1 MLDDPGRD
9 LELIGDFIY
18 GEVLLVHRQDLVERR
33 QELRGK
39 RPPRRLTFSRLKV
52 IDDRPRLVSET
63 QSIAYR
69 PCERELVAP

>member
-1 MLDDPGRD
+1 MLDYPGRD

-18 GEVLLVHRQDLVERR
+18 GEVLLVHSQDLVERR
-33 QELRGK
+33 QELRGE
-39 RPPRRLTFSRLKV
+39 RPPRRLTFRRLEV

-63 QSIAYR
+63 QSIAYS